1 MSDFVTYRGAILP
14 WHCDH
19 MGHMNVMWYVGK
31 FDEATWNL
39 FAHIGLSPS
48 YFRGEPFGIAGVQ
61 QNIRYQHELMAGD
74 VIEIWSRLVDA
85 RLRRIQFIH
94 TMRNAETD
102 QIASICDLTC
112 AEGVPV
118 PGSCASGCRATYS
131 LEPLTMRGRCAA
143 TVHHRDVSPGT
154 GRPPRSRPRAA
165 SRFR

>member
-39 FAHIGLSPS
+39 FAHIGLTPS

-74 VIEIWSRLVDA
+74 VIEIRSHLVDA
-85 RLRRIQFIH
+85 SERRIQFIH

-102 QIASICDLTC
+102 QIASTCDLT
-112 AEGVPV
+112 
-118 PGSCASGCRATYS
+118 
-131 LEPLTMRGRCAA
+131 
-143 TVHHRDVSPGT
+143 TVHFDRRVRKACPFPEAV
-154 GRPPRSRPRAA
+154 RVAA
-165 SRFR
+165 ERLILSNP